1 MKKKNELVAER
12 SQSTSSFFISKSKRL
27 FLCLHKKSL
36 FGRCSRPC
44 LFLLQRSNKSVFFVL
59 VHHLLFVAVLASLRI
74 FNTYYDLYVV
84 TARTNVGTT
93 LSNFCVFRYLCHCI
107 IIYGF
112 KLGLFARKHK
122 PNFSPISNYLISRCT
137 VTFFRTALNFFNSI
151 RSGLFLR
158 FF

>member
-1 MKKKNELVAER
+1 MDQFTELVFHF
-12 SQSTSSFFISKSKRL
+12 SFFIFHFKLKRL
-27 FLCLHKKSL
+27 SLCLHKKSL
-36 FGRCSRPC
+36 FWTMQQTVPI
-44 LFLLQRSNKSVFFVL
+44 LLQRSNKSVFFVL

-74 FNTYYDLYVV
+74 FNTHYDLYVV

-112 KLGLFARKHK
+112 KLGLFTRKHK

-151 RSGLFLR
+151 RSGVFLR